1 MKTSLVI
8 LAVGAAAAAIATAL
22 SISRRTTIDPID
34 PEAEKRKLIRAVARY
49 PRLAAFVERRLDRT
63 TAGGLLLTIGFVG
76 VFLAALW
83 VGAVF
88 DMVDNGSGFARLD
101 SIVAEYGA
109 RNADAAAFDVYAFFT
124 QLGGTPFVTV
134 VAILVGGWGWWRFK
148 NPHVAMFMASVT
160 IGQALLNNGL
170 KMIVERER
178 PGLAQLAPWAGSSF
192 PSGHAAA
199 ATATFAGVAF
209 IMTLDSGRRA
219 KAVAWGAAAFVAF
232 GVAATRALLGVH
244 WVTDVITGMAVG
256 FGWFLICAVAFGGR
270 VMRFGQ
276 PRDEVAR
283 RAAPRSAEGGAG

>member
-8 LAVGAAAAAIATAL
+8 LAVGATAAVIAIAL
-22 SISRRTTIDPID
+22 SISRRTVDPID
-34 PEAEKRKLIRAVARY
+34 AGPEKRKLIRAVSRH
-49 PRLAAFVERRLDRT
+49 PGLAAFVKKRLDRT
-63 TAGGLLLTIGFVG
+63 SAGGLLLTIGFVG

-88 DMVDNGSGFARLD
+88 DMIDNGSGFARLD
-101 SIVAEYGA
+101 SLVADYGA
-109 RNADAAAFDVYAFFT
+109 RNADAAAFDVYALFT
-124 QLGGTPFVTV
+124 RVGGTPFVALVTIV
-134 VAILVGGWGWWRFK
+134 VGVWGWWHYK
-148 NPHVAMFMASVT
+148 NPHVAVFLASVS

-199 ATATFAGVAF
+199 AAATFAAVAF
-209 IMTLDSGRRA
+209 ILTLERDRRA
-219 KAVAWGAAAFVAF
+219 KAVAGGAAAFMAF

-270 VMRFGQ
+270 IMRFGQ
-276 PRDEVAR
+276 PRDDVAR
-283 RAAPRSAEGGAG
+283 APTRATEGNSR